1 MSVLPPSDMN
11 ARVDNNKRSVPGHEQ
26 RTSRKEGT
34 VKRIIVEELENLKEL
49 HWKRLHRIIQRLCVK
64 PMEPKGKSHRDG
76 KVNIRGS

>member
-34 VKRIIVEELENLKEL
+34 AKRITVEELGKP
-49 HWKRLHRIIQRLCVK
+49 KRAPLEKTAQNHSEVMCQTHGTKR
-64 PMEPKGKSHRDG
+64 
-76 KVNIRGS
+76 